1 MHHRTAPTLGSGRRL
16 KALGYAVGLALT
28 LIIFGTRGL
37 ETAVANGDTRTI
49 SLHHV
54 HTDESLT
61 ITYKK
66 DGRYDPEALKKLN
79 WLLRDWRKGQAI
91 RMEPHLIDLVWEVS
105 REAGAKGP
113 IQIICGYRSPSTNGM
128 LRARTNGVAEH
139 SQHMLGRAMDFFIP
153 GVPLDKL
160 RAIGMRLQRGGVGYY
175 PHSGSPFVHM
185 DVARVRAWP
194 RMSRQELA
202 RLFPDGR
209 TVHIPADGR
218 PLAGYAQA
226 LADLRKRDSGG
237 ATLLASAGSAGS
249 EMAYAKPESENTLG
263 LNALFAIASHPAQSA
278 ETRQATPATTAKPLA
293 VAEAA
298 PVETVRLPRSR
309 PAFQLAALQAQ
320 PLPAQAI
327 PATEQPARLPVQVAS
342 AGDGDLSTFVAPR
355 LPKAR
360 PHNLGGKSNGLTQV
374 AYGYAGAPSELNS
387 HWSSLAGSS
396 TTIVVKQA
404 EGTRKPAT
412 VVAPSHATAMAY
424 YSDPWLTAAILTPS
438 IATYMTT
445 LHSGPRDM
453 IGLATFMQK
462 PHSTVT
468 SSFTHDPRKT
478 MPTQYFSGNAVSFVA
493 TTAFREHTA
502 SLAFDR

>member
-1 MHHRTAPTLGSGRRL
+1 LGCTLG
-16 KALGYAVGLALT
+16 LAIA

-37 ETAVANGDTRTI
+37 ETAIANGDTRTI

-128 LRARTNGVAEH
+128 LRARTNGVAQH

-153 GVPLDKL
+153 GVPLEKL

-194 RMSRQELA
+194 RMSRPELA

-237 ATLLASAGSAGS
+237 ATVLASADSAGS

-278 ETRQATPATTAKPLA
+278 ATHQATAAAKPLA
-293 VAEAA
+293 VAQTTV
-298 PVETVRLPRSR
+298 PVETVRLPRNR
-309 PAFQLAALQAQ
+309 PTFQSAA
-320 PLPAQAI
+320 LPAQAI
-327 PATEQPARLPVQVAS
+327 PTTGQPIQVAS
-342 AGDGDLSTFVAPR
+342 AGDDALNAFAAPR

-360 PHNLGGKSNGLTQV
+360 PHNLGGKSSGNLTQV
-374 AYGYAGAPSELNS
+374 AYGYAGAPSALTS
-387 HWSSLAGSS
+387 HGSSLGG
-396 TTIVVKQA
+396 TTIAVKQP
-404 EGTRKPAT
+404 EGMHKPA
-412 VVAPSHATAMAY
+412 AATAPASANAMGVAS
-424 YSDPWLTAAILTPS
+424 YSDPWLTAAIVTPS

-453 IGLATFMQK
+453 VGLVAFMQK
-462 PHSTVT
+462 PRSSVA
-468 SSFTHDPRKT
+468 SSFTHDPRKI

-493 TTAFREHTA
+493 TTAFREDTA